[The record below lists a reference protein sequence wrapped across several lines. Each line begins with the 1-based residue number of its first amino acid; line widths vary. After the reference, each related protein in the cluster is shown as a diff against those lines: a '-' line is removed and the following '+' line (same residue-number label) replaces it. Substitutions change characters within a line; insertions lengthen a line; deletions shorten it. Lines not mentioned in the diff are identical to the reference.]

1 MISHDKKFI
10 FIHVP
15 RTGGTSIEC
24 FLDSS
29 KFEHKFS
36 REIHSRHDYELRE
49 HSDYFS
55 FSFIRNPWERMLSFY
70 LFDKAG
76 STKYSFE
83 SWLQLI
89 RIRNRFAQSMSFFIM
104 DDDKPRVDF
113 VGRYETYQT
122 DIEYVC
128 DRLNIEYEE
137 LPVLNKTNHNYYVDY
152 YDNKTKELV
161 GRMYEK
167 DILNFGYEFGN

>member
-1 MISHDKKFI
+1 
-10 FIHVP
+10 
-15 RTGGTSIEC
+15 
-24 FLDSS
+24 
-29 KFEHKFS
+29 
-36 REIHSRHDYELRE
+36 
-49 HSDYFS
+49 
-55 FSFIRNPWERMLSFY
+55 
-70 LFDKAG
+70 
-76 STKYSFE
+76 
-83 SWLQLI
+83 
-89 RIRNRFAQSMSFFIM
+89 M